1 MGTLGKNIEDVGEFI
16 GQRVGDMRMQVEDR
30 LGDISHR
37 AGSTDEGTITSQLE
51 RITAALPSSTWLS
64 LAGVALVG
72 SIGLRVFGKD
82 RYAGIISELVPTFL
96 LIGVYNKLVKLHGSN
111 G

>member
-1 MGTLGKNIEDVGEFI
+1 MGTLGKNIEDVREVI

-30 LGDISHR
+30 LGDLSRR
-37 AGSTDEGTITSQLE
+37 AGSTDEGEITSMLE
-51 RITAALPSSTWLS
+51 RLTASLPSSTWLA
-64 LAGVALVG
+64 LAGVSLVG
-72 SIGLRVFGKD
+72 SIGLRAFRKD
-82 RYAGIISELVPTFL
+82 RFAGIISELVPTFL

>member
-1 MGTLGKNIEDVGEFI
+1 MGTLGKNIKDVREFV

-30 LGDISHR
+30 LGDISQR
-37 AGSTDEGTITSQLE
+37 VGSTDEGMLTSRIE
-51 RITAALPSSTWLS
+51 RITAALPSSTWLT
-64 LAGVALVG
+64 LAGGALFG
-72 SIGLRVFGKD
+72 SIVLRVLGKD
-82 RYAGIISELVPTFL
+82 RYAGIVSELAPTFL

>member
-1 MGTLGKNIEDVGEFI
+1 MGTIGKNIEDVREFV

-30 LGDISHR
+30 LGDISRR
-37 AGSTDEGTITSQLE
+37 AGSTTEGSITSKLE
-51 RITAALPSSTWLS
+51 RITATVPSSTWLS

-82 RYAGIISELVPTFL
+82 RYAGIVSELVPTFL
-96 LIGVYNKLVKLHGSN
+96 LIGVYTKLVKLHGSN